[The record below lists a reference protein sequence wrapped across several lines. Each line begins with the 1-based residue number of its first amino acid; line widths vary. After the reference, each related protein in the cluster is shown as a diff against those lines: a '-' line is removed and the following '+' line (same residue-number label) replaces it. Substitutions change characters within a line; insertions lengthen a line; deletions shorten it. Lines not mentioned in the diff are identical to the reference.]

1 MKEYFTKKLAK
12 LMIRVLSNVNNQSVL
27 RVYNHALLKEMQ
39 RLNSMDIEMTYTLQF
54 DRKTHQLITR
64 SIIKEADNG

>member
-1 MKEYFTKKLAK
+1 MREYFTRKLAK

-54 DRKTHQLITR
+54 DGKTHQLITR